1 MKIRKIIK
9 EGKEIVE
16 IDMENAILFD
26 TESKDAVLD
35 IGSDISVINLRK
47 AYSTQPNHCFKLANN
62 NAEALHCDIENN
74 LTYMQILKY
83 GMDLNLNLFR
93 IGYKTK
99 DGESL
104 DGDELQRYKQRK

>member
-47 AYSTQPNHCFKLANN
+47 AYSTQTRLCFKLEH
-62 NAEALHCDIENN
+62 NAYASYCDIENN

-93 IGYKTK
+93 NGYKTK
-99 DGESL
+99 DGESI
-104 DGDELQRYKQRK
+104 DGISLQRDKQRE